1 MKKKIT
7 LFAGLFLALSLNV
20 KAADIIVDPASTTL
34 PAAYA
39 SAASGDVLILMDGTY
54 VVDANITMTKAIT
67 IKAQNAKMAVIKG
80 AGFLFTTNSSGN
92 LTVRDVVLD
101 GTKAI
106 VPPATTATYAS
117 YLVDFNGTYPLAVNQ
132 ITFDNCSITKY
143 GNCILRA
150 NRGECT
156 CDGLKINNCI
166 IYNNGYVAAYPFFQ
180 VTKTKFGTGSLEL
193 TNSTVSDFANEYI
206 QNYSTTAGGDNTA
219 TYLFKNNTF
228 FNTVTVTARRPF
240 NFSSGIVKVQ
250 NNIFVQ
256 STTGNRLL
264 SQTININA
272 AVASTE
278 FSYND
283 VYNYKSDSLLYYT
296 GWQTNLFNHND
307 NPMFKDSA
315 NNDFTLPT
323 GSALIAAN
331 IGDPRWFGTATAVNS
346 PKAFSTLISYNGT
359 EIKLNEI
366 QDVNIYS
373 VTGELLKS
381 AKQVNVLSVANLSK
395 GIYIVKAGS
404 AVQKFINR

>member
-1 MKKKIT
+1 MRRKIT

-20 KAADIIVDPASTTL
+20 KAADIIVDPTLTTL

-39 SAASGDVLILMDGTY
+39 SAASGDVLVLMDGNY
-54 VVDANITMTKAIT
+54 VVDGNITMTKAIT
-67 IKAQNAKMAVIKG
+67 IKAQNSKKATISG
-80 AGFLFTTNSSGN
+80 ASFLFTTSSTGS
-92 LTVRDVVLD
+92 LTVQDLVLD
-101 GTKAI
+101 GTKTGG
-106 VPPATTATYAS
+106 TTFAG

-143 GNCILRA
+143 GNCMLRA

-193 TNSTVSDFANEYI
+193 TNSTVYDFANEYI

-256 STTGNRLL
+256 STTGTRLL

-272 AVASTE
+272 AIASTE

-315 NNDFTLPT
+315 NNDFTLPE
-323 GSALIAAN
+323 GSTLITMKV
-331 IGDPRWFGTATAVNS
+331 GDPRWFGTISAINS
-346 PKAFSTLISYNGT
+346 PKASSTAISYNGT
-359 EIKLNEI
+359 EIKLSETRDI
-366 QDVNIYS
+366 NIYS

-404 AVQKFINR
+404 AVQKFISR